1 MLVRLL
7 AASGALEV
15 HARTLRELRRELAAK
30 AAKQPRLQAARCG
43 GSAAAGGLR
52 PLRPLGCF
60 AALAASSLGPLGV
73 RKRGVRQTPLA
84 HRPLAASW
92 VSCKR
97 ASLVSARELCNPRGC
112 LQPAVRSLRLSLHK
126 VRKSYHQINFFEL
139 ELIV

>member
-60 AALAASSLGPLGV
+60 AALAASSLGAAGEAQAPLL
-73 RKRGVRQTPLA
+73 LA
-84 HRPLAASW
+84 QQASSSLLGESKRPLNY
-92 VSCKR
+92 R
-97 ASLVSARELCNPRGC
+97 
-112 LQPAVRSLRLSLHK
+112 
-126 VRKSYHQINFFEL
+126 
-139 ELIV
+139 IVFQNNS